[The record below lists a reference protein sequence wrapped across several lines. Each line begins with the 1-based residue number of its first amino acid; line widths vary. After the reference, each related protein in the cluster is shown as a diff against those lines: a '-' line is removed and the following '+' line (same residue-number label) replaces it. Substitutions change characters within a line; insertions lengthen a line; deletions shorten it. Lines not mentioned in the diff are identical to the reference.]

1 LGYLGVKKQDTD
13 VQSREDDE
21 SKTFAPPFFALYN
34 DKREIT
40 YPGSSSNTRLRSIH
54 EVKLVNSYIQAA
66 KTFGEDYNKVLEYI
80 QQMSVSNYYEE
91 TNELNSFEMGLPISY
106 NGGFSPVSPYDAF
119 YGNRNPY

>member
-1 LGYLGVKKQDTD
+1 MK
-13 VQSREDDE
+13 
-21 SKTFAPPFFALYN
+21 
-34 DKREIT
+34 
-40 YPGSSSNTRLRSIH
+40 
-54 EVKLVNSYIQAA
+54 VKLVNSYIQAA

-119 YGNRNPY
+119 YGNRNPYSFLQNTDKIEDILYHFLLRLYSSVLLGY